1 MTLGANC
8 FAQKGKISTGSTSD
22 FEDTVTGS
30 ELKTANRFSANSG
43 REQEKQFEEREEA
56 CDIVVPLGE
65 EGGIAANPVCRPH
78 RILSPDPPPP
88 TQWFS
93 RQAVQGHRF
102 SPLP

>member
-56 CDIVVPLGE
+56 CDIVVPLAD
-65 EGGIAANPVCRPH
+65 EGGIVVNPVCRSH
-78 RILSPDPPPP
+78 RLISPDSLPSN
-88 TQWFS
+88 QLFS
-93 RQAVQGHRF
+93 R
-102 SPLP
+102 